1 MECPECRV
9 VRRGVLGQVVH
20 LRTRAWRRVARL
32 SCCRHNALR
41 CEALTPMR
49 SLSDQPAVV
58 PRRVGVVHTR
68 RHFRKILEARTASNY
83 LTMAETR

>member
-1 MECPECRV
+1 MACDV
-9 VRRGVLGQVVH
+9 VFSAASCICVH
-20 LRTRAWRRVARL
+20 GHGGALAAVGT
-32 SCCRHNALR
+32 HALR